1 VEKLLSGCKRT
12 QNSKSEIS
20 SSMRNVINSLRGNV
34 EIDKM
39 IVEATKKLTLKQ

>member
-1 VEKLLSGCKRT
+1 
-12 QNSKSEIS
+12 
-20 SSMRNVINSLRGNV
+20 MRNVINSLRGNV